1 MNISYVKNTTNKN
14 VGNNVKEQSAFL
26 SIGKKGQIVE
36 GIISK
41 VADKVS
47 IDFGGREVKVAKSSI
62 PDAKQGELRKFEI
75 LDVSKD
81 SIVLK
86 EIESEKHTQK
96 SQGMVCTSVEVNTAV
111 FAEQLNQ
118 KESMESDDK
127 AQESEEQLEE
137 VKDKLTE
144 EDYKALEEEGVSLE
158 KYEAE
163 RLQRAIVRIK
173 RQRQEK
179 TQSIEEYTES
189 KKSYREQIEREGQ
202 KNAIKTA
209 AGKYQAIISQKLEES
224 NLPVTQE
231 NIEKIA
237 QALELSSTASNLSDK
252 AIAYMI
258 NNQLAPTIEHIY
270 HAQYAGSSAKYADYQ
285 MAYQNY
291 QTSFATY
298 TSTYESA
305 YTENKQAAW
314 ELVEGQAK
322 QIIEDAGLE
331 VNDKTLGQAEWLF
344 SNELPITKETLSA
357 LSELNAIKQNY
368 NSFDMLEEIVNSYIQ
383 GISPEQSDMSMKI
396 TNQRQM
402 VNDFM
407 EKVNDL
413 VKTMSQEMGSD
424 INQITAKRQLEEI
437 RLKMTSDAGLQLL
450 SKGIALDTSGL
461 EKVVEGLRELEKE
474 YYRNLLQEANAVD
487 SDENIALLQQT
498 TDKVNDL
505 KEAPIYTLSVTYKNF
520 DIQTLETLH
529 NVGISLKAHLDKA
542 ENTYEAL
549 MTKPRKDMGDS
560 IEKAFRNVD
569 DLLKETGLEITDANR
584 RAVRILGYN
593 SMEITP
599 ENINQVKN
607 YDEQVNQLFQNM
619 QPAVVVEMIKE
630 GINPLNIP
638 VSELNEKISQIK
650 DEMGLTEEER
660 FSTFLRKLDIEAKH
674 KKDGGLT
681 EEERKAFIGIYRLVH
696 QVEKSKGAAVGSVLD
711 SGKDMTLNNLLT
723 AVRTSKVGNMDKTID
738 DNFGVLEHAAKENE
752 SITEQIGYMCQV
764 IKDIKEE
771 LSPDKLMNVI
781 EENDILD
788 GLENLKEEPIEVLRE
803 QLKSAEQSQELEDTY
818 GAEKIEEIRNL
829 IDKGENAIAFLS
841 HNNQP
846 VTLHNLIAAN
856 QLLDGG
862 KQLFQQLNQ
871 QLNNRVKGKTEQES
885 STDTTKTGIAEKTEV
900 SGKIEASKEA
910 KIEEKIRASEENTM
924 NTQIQGILE
933 QFSEDVENPALLQND
948 YVELEKKFHEMM
960 DIKCDTCEITT
971 EEYEIFKNMS
981 QGIALAKTLSHQEN
995 YQIPILTG
1003 NTITSVN
1010 LTVISGT
1017 SESGKISI
1025 QMDSNEF
1032 GKIDIEITVKNQD
1045 VKGYIFCNSNEGYRA
1060 FTKER
1065 ETLKEALK
1073 EEGFELKQLD
1083 YGMDS
1088 KWKSR
1093 LDVSGAGEEKVE
1105 TKTLYKAA
1113 KVFIKAIKNLEKKN
1127 GLSE

>member
-1 MNISYVKNTTNKN
+1 MNISYVKNTTNKS

-47 IDFGGREVKVAKSSI
+47 IDFGGKEVKVAKSSI

-86 EIESEKHTQK
+86 EIESEKNTQK
-96 SQGMVCTSVEVNTAV
+96 NQGIVCTSVEVSTTV

-127 AQESEEQLEE
+127 EQESEEQLED

-163 RLQRAIVRIK
+163 RLQRAITRIK

-179 TQSIEEYTES
+179 NQSIENYTES
-189 KKSYREQIEREGQ
+189 KKSYQEQIKREGQ
-202 KNAIKTA
+202 RNAIKTT

-237 QALELSSTASNLSDK
+237 QALELSNTASNLSDK

-270 HAQYAGSSAKYADYQ
+270 HAQYAGSSAKYVDYQ
-285 MAYQNY
+285 AAYQNY
-291 QTSFATY
+291 QTSFAAY

-305 YTENKQAAW
+305 YTENTESAW

-357 LSELNAIKQNY
+357 LSELNAIKDNY
-368 NSFDMLEEIVNSYIQ
+368 NSFDMLEEIMNSYVQ
-383 GISPEQSDMSMKI
+383 GIAPEQSNMSMKI
-396 TNQRQM
+396 TNQQQM
-402 VNDFM
+402 VKDFM
-407 EKVNDL
+407 EKVNAL

-424 INQITAKRQLEEI
+424 INQVIAKRQLEEI
-437 RLKMTSDAGLQLL
+437 RLKMTSDAGLQLM
-450 SKGIALDTSGL
+450 SKGITLDTSGL
-461 EKVVEGLRELEKE
+461 EKIVDGLRELEKE
-474 YYRNLLQEANAVD
+474 YYRSLLQEANVVD

-498 TDKVNDL
+498 TEKVNDL

-520 DIQTLETLH
+520 DIQTLENLH
-529 NVGISLKAHLDKA
+529 NVGISLKTRLDKA

-569 DLLKETGLEITDANR
+569 DLLKETGLEATNANR

-599 ENINQVKN
+599 ENINQVKS

-660 FSTFLRKLDIEAKH
+660 FSTFLRKLDMEAKH

-723 AVRTSKVGNMDKTID
+723 AVRTSKVGSMDKKID
-738 DNFGVLEHAAKENE
+738 DDFGALESATKENE
-752 SITEQIGYMCQV
+752 SITEQISYMCQV

-781 EENDILD
+781 GENNILD
-788 GLENLKEEPIEVLRE
+788 GLENLKDESIEVLRE

-829 IDKGENAIAFLS
+829 IDKGENAIAFLNHS
-841 HNNQP
+841 HQP

-862 KQLFQQLNQ
+862 KQLFQQLN
-871 QLNNRVKGKTEQES
+871 NKTKGKTEQENNVN
-885 STDTTKTGIAEKTEV
+885 TTKTELSEETKIEGKTAVSREAEETKTSEEKTIN
-900 SGKIEASKEA
+900 K
-910 KIEEKIRASEENTM
+910 
-924 NTQIQGILE
+924 QIQDILE
-933 QFSEDVENPALLQND
+933 RFSEDVENPALLQND
-948 YVELEKKFHEMM
+948 YVELEKRFHEMM
-960 DIKCDTCEITT
+960 DIKCDNYEITT
-971 EEYEIFKNMS
+971 QEYEIFKNMS

-1010 LTVISGT
+1010 LTVINGT
-1017 SESGKISI
+1017 NESGKVSI
-1025 QMDSNEF
+1025 QMDSDDF

-1093 LDVSGAGEEKVE
+1093 LDVLRAGEEKVE